1 VPAAATDVVLLFVI
15 DAGGGH
21 RAAANALVAAAA
33 ETARRWR
40 FHEVKLQD
48 ALAPLDFTR
57 RITGRSL
64 EDSYNAIVRS
74 RRTRFLVPLLRLLHA
89 AIALRRRRLAAELA
103 RGLAPLRPVA
113 ALSVLPNFNGV
124 IRDALRAAHPGVP
137 FLVLLTDF
145 ADFPPRFWIVPG
157 VDRVIVGSEEA
168 SRQALALGIPPER
181 VSRTS
186 GMVLHPRFYPRAGG
200 EARARLRAALGL
212 LPDDFVVLV
221 LLGGKGSP
229 ELRPLCERLL
239 AASPHWRVVAIC
251 GDNPA
256 LYAALG
262 RVEAAAGGRLRRIGF
277 TDRVSDHMATCDVL
291 ITKPGPGTLS
301 EAFHLRVPTVVT
313 RDTRIPQERYNVRLV
328 EEHGLGLTVPDWRA
342 APVAVARLAAEGE
355 LRAAVQR
362 RLAALPE
369 NRAVYEAL
377 EIVQAELAGRE
388 PRKTA

>member
-33 ETARRWR
+33 ETARPWR
-40 FHEVKLQD
+40 FHEVKLQE

-57 RITGRSL
+57 RITGRPL

-74 RRTRFLVPLLRLLHA
+74 RRTRLLVPLLRLLHG

-157 VDRVIVGSEEA
+157 LDRVIVGSEEA
-168 SRQALALGIPPER
+168 SRQARALGIPPER

-200 EARARLRAALGL
+200 EARTRLRAALGL

-262 RVEAAAGGRLRRIGF
+262 RVEAVAGGRLRRIGF
-277 TDRVSDHMATCDVL
+277 TDRVSDQMAACDVL

-342 APVAVARLAAEGE
+342 APAAVARLAAEGE

-377 EIVQAELAGRE
+377 EIVQSELAGRE
-388 PRKTA
+388 PRQTA

>member
-1 VPAAATDVVLLFVI
+1 
-15 DAGGGH
+15 
-21 RAAANALVAAAA
+21 
-33 ETARRWR
+33 
-40 FHEVKLQD
+40 
-48 ALAPLDFTR
+48 
-57 RITGRSL
+57 
-64 EDSYNAIVRS
+64 
-74 RRTRFLVPLLRLLHA
+74 
-89 AIALRRRRLAAELA
+89 
-103 RGLAPLRPVA
+103 
-113 ALSVLPNFNGV
+113 V

-157 VDRVIVGSEEA
+157 LDRVIVGSEEA
-168 SRQALALGIPPER
+168 SRQARALGIPPER

-200 EARARLRAALGL
+200 EARTRLRAALGL

-262 RVEAAAGGRLRRIGF
+262 RVEAVAGGRLRRIGF
-277 TDRVSDHMATCDVL
+277 TDRVSDQMAACDVL

-342 APVAVARLAAEGE
+342 APAAVARLAAEGE

-377 EIVQAELAGRE
+377 EIVQSELAGRE
-388 PRKTA
+388 PRQTA